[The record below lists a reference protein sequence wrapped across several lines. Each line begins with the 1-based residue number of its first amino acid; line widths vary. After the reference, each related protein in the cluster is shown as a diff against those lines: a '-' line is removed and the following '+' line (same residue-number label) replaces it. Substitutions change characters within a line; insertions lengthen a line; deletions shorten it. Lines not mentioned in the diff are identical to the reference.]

1 MRVAGQAVITAALA
15 AATGLAAPLPVAAQG
30 EVTADQVVS
39 ALEGT
44 FGVTP
49 GERRNHT
56 KGTCAAGEFVGA
68 PEAATYSRS
77 ALFSGKPVPVVAR
90 FSLAGGNPKAPD
102 TAKSARGMALEF
114 QLPGGGLQHMTMLNT
129 PMFGAANPQTFLD
142 LMIAMKPDSAT
153 GKPDPEK
160 MKAFKASH
168 PDNLAQAEFLAKNNP
183 PASYANSS
191 YFGIHT
197 FKFIDRDDKATLVRW
212 RFVPQDGE
220 KRLSDEEL
228 KSAPA
233 NFLEGALM
241 ERTKQGPV
249 KWDMVVTLGHPG
261 DAEDNPTLS
270 WPEDRQQVKVGTL
283 TLASASPQQ
292 KGTGCEPINFD
303 PLVMAD
309 GIAPT
314 DDPVL
319 RFRSPAYAVS
329 FAKRMGNL

>member
-1 MRVAGQAVITAALA
+1 M
-15 AATGLAAPLPVAAQG
+15 
-30 EVTADQVVS
+30 
-39 ALEGT
+39 
-44 FGVTP
+44 GV
-49 GERRNHT
+49 E
-56 KGTCAAGEFVGA
+56 
-68 PEAATYSRS
+68 Y
-77 ALFSGKPVPVVAR
+77 
-90 FSLAGGNPKAPD
+90 
-102 TAKSARGMALEF
+102 
-114 QLPGGGLQHMTMLNT
+114 
-129 PMFGAANPQTFLD
+129 
-142 LMIAMKPDSAT
+142 
-153 GKPDPEK
+153 
-160 MKAFKASH
+160 ASH

-212 RFVPQDGE
+212 RFVPQDGVT
-220 KRLSDEEL
+220 DEEL

-233 NFLEGALM
+233 NFLEAALI

-249 KWDMVVTLGHPG
+249 KWDMIVTLGQPG
-261 DAEDNPTLS
+261 DAEDNPTVA

-283 TLASASPQQ
+283 RLDSASSQQ
-292 KGTGCEPINFD
+292 KGIGCEPINFD
-303 PLVMAD
+303 PLVMGD

>member
-1 MRVAGQAVITAALA
+1 MHVEGNTVTAIALA
-15 AATGLAAPLPVAAQG
+15 IATGLAISPAVAAQG
-30 EVTADQVVS
+30 EVTAEQVVT
-39 ALEGT
+39 AIEGT

-56 KGTCAAGEFVGA
+56 KGTCATGEFVGTA
-68 PEAATYSRS
+68 EAATYSRS
-77 ALFSGKPVPVVAR
+77 PLFSGKPVPVVAR

-102 TAKSARGMALEF
+102 TAKSARGMAIEF
-114 QLPGGGLQHMTMLNT
+114 QVPGGGLQHMTMLNT
-129 PMFGAANPQTFLD
+129 PIFGAAIPQTFLD
-142 LMIAMKPDSAT
+142 LMLAMKPDPAT

-183 PASYANSS
+183 PVSYANSS

-197 FKFIDRDDKATLVRW
+197 FKFVDRDGKATLVRW

-220 KRLSDEEL
+220 KRLTDEEL
-228 KSAPA
+228 KSAPP
-233 NFLEGALM
+233 NFLEAALI

-249 KWDMVVTLGHPG
+249 NWDMIVTLGVPG
-261 DAEDNPTLS
+261 DAEDNPTVP

-329 FAKRMGNL
+329 FAKRMGTL